1 MAVNYSTVAEKI
13 FRVLK
18 GHGYSVQMFDDQDG
32 NEISNPQE
40 ARFFYVDQPNLMVNL
55 SPENEEVKMHKGP
68 ENIANI
74 EKTVQSVKNLA
85 KDNLLDFDLREF
97 GREIKPKNYAFRLN
111 SNTMSDENIKTE
123 SYSQMAGTVKTSNQ
137 KLEGAKLLIKHR
149 KAVNEEI
156 PGARSR
162 NIKAL
167 YIENADGERFKYPF
181 IHLNGAR
188 AMTRHVQAGGN
199 PFDEVGQSITNI
211 SERLS
216 KIREVLTII
225 RRSPAIQEQA
235 SSVVTSLNY
244 NQDRLRETIKKL
256 MTGVG
261 YDSYVENF
269 KKAETK
275 EFDQDTL
282 DSMKEKFTVT
292 NIENRITD
300 LLPLIQEIHDEEIN
314 DTDSLRRRVQ
324 AKLNEPVEM
333 HSPSDSQKAYGSD
346 IVKYKTTADAI
357 RHRIGELAQ
366 LVKDDEISV
375 FLSRMHDKL
384 TGADDEPMSKDD
396 VSTVRAILDKV
407 KKDEPKAVANAESTE
422 VKEVTELTE
431 TFNRILG
438 VFNPDQIVTEEPG
451 DYKTVMSYTGKD
463 AMAPMSYD
471 AWLKKEKGIER
482 GAAGIKADQ
491 HIKLGK
497 EYRDLK
503 KADKISW
510 KDESV
515 EETKGKD
522 HDKDGDIDS
531 NDYLAARDKA
541 IKKAMGKDV
550 DESAMRDYG
559 KFFDMHFKAQTKY
572 QDEDDYEASP
582 EFQNIVNQHPL
593 FKDKENTKEDMTQ
606 ADLDAERFADMN
618 DFEEY
623 RDAMMATIEDP
634 EGYYKG
640 KSTEEIAQAIR
651 DEAKSIGYAEITDGE
666 RHPSEAAW
674 LEKIADEL
682 DGSASEEV
690 EVPSS
695 GMDAP
700 TPDDGEGV
708 APTDLNKVILRIKD
722 LAGIK

>member
-18 GHGYSVQMFDDQDG
+18 GHGYQVQMFDDTDG
-32 NEISNPQE
+32 TEISNPEE
-40 ARFFYVDQPNLMVNL
+40 ARFFYVNQPNIMVNL

-68 ENIANI
+68 ENIENI

-123 SYSQMAGTVKTSNQ
+123 GYSQIAGTVKTSNQ

-156 PGARSR
+156 PGSRSR

-216 KIREVLTII
+216 KIREVLNII

-235 SSVVTSLNY
+235 ASVVTSISY

-256 MTGVG
+256 MTGTG
-261 YDSYVENF
+261 YESYVENF
-269 KKAETK
+269 KKTEEK

-300 LLPLIQEIHDEEIN
+300 LLPMIQEIHDEEIN
-314 DTDSLRRRVQ
+314 DTDSLRKRVE
-324 AKLNEPVEM
+324 AKLQEPVEI
-333 HSPSDSQKAYGSD
+333 HAPSDSQKAYGSD
-346 IVKYKTTADAI
+346 VVQYKNTTDAI

-384 TGADDEPMSKDD
+384 DGNDPDPMTAED
-396 VSTVRAILDKV
+396 VKVVKAILDKV
-407 KKDEPKAVANAESTE
+407 KKDEPAVAVANAESTDVTE
-422 VKEVTELTE
+422 VKEIVELNE

-438 VFNPDQIVTEEPG
+438 VFNPERIATEDPE
-451 DYKTVMSYTGKD
+451 DFKTVMSYTGKD
-463 AMAPMSYD
+463 ARMPMSYD
-471 AWLKKEKGIER
+471 TWLKKDKGIER
-482 GAAGIKADQ
+482 GARGIDGNQ
-491 HIKLGK
+491 HVKFGK

-503 KADKISW
+503 KADKIGW
-510 KDESV
+510 ANESDV
-515 EETKGKD
+515 EEAPKPD
-522 HDKDGDIDS
+522 FLDLDKDG
-531 NDYLAARDKA
+531 NKTEPM
-541 IKKAMGKDV
+541 KKAAKEEG
-550 DESAMRDYG
+550 DEFTQNDADAEHWGAM
-559 KFFDMHFKAQTKY
+559 Q
-572 QDEDDYEASP
+572 DYE
-582 EFQNIVNQHPL
+582 
-593 FKDKENTKEDMTQ
+593 D
-606 ADLDAERFADMN
+606 
-618 DFEEY
+618 Y
-623 RDAMMATIEDP
+623 RDAVMQDIQDEKGNFA
-634 EGYYKG
+634 G
-640 KSTEEIAQAIR
+640 KSDVQIAQELR
-651 DEAKSIGYAEITDGE
+651 QEADGIGYGDIASGGD
-666 RHPSEAAW
+666 RHPSESTW
-674 LEKIADEL
+674 LHKIADEL
-682 DGSASEEV
+682 DGSESKESTEETPT
-690 EVPSS
+690 E
-695 GMDAP
+695 AP
-700 TPDDGEGV
+700 TETDGEAT
-708 APTDLNKVILRIKD
+708 APTDLDKVILRVQN

>member
-18 GHGYSVQMFDDQDG
+18 GHGYQVQMFDDTEG
-32 NEISNPQE
+32 NEISNPEE
-40 ARFFYVDQPNLMVNL
+40 ARFFYVNQPNLMVNL

-68 ENIANI
+68 ENIENI

-216 KIREVLTII
+216 KIREVLNII

-235 SSVVTSLNY
+235 ASVVTSLNY

-261 YDSYVENF
+261 YESYVENYA
-269 KKAETK
+269 KAEAK
-275 EFDQDTL
+275 EYDQNTL

-292 NIENRITD
+292 NIENKITD
-300 LLPLIQEIHDEEIN
+300 LLPMIQEIHDEEIN
-314 DTDSLRRRVQ
+314 DTDSLRKRVQ
-324 AKLNEPVEM
+324 AKLNDPIELHE
-333 HSPSDSQKAYGSD
+333 PSDNQKAMSTG
-346 IVKYKTTADAI
+346 VAKYTSVEGEI

-375 FLSRMHDKL
+375 FLSRIHDKMSGM
-384 TGADDEPMSKDD
+384 TDEPISKDD
-396 VSTVRAILDKV
+396 VVTVRAILDKV
-407 KKDEPKAVANAESTE
+407 KKQEPAVAKAESTDEVVE
-422 VKEVTELTE
+422 VKEVTDLNES
-431 TFNRILG
+431 FNRILG
-438 VFNPDQIVTEEPG
+438 IFNPEAVSDVIKEEPG

-463 AMAPMSYD
+463 AKPTMSYD

-503 KADKISW
+503 KADKMTW
-510 KDESV
+510 ADESV
-515 EETKGKD
+515 AE
-522 HDKDGDIDS
+522 
-531 NDYLAARDKA
+531 
-541 IKKAMGKDV
+541 
-550 DESAMRDYG
+550 DEW
-559 KFFDMHFKAQTKY
+559 
-572 QDEDDYEASP
+572 
-582 EFQNIVNQHPL
+582 
-593 FKDKENTKEDMTQ
+593 TQ
-606 ADLDAERFADMN
+606 ADSDAEAFADMH

-623 RDAMMATIEDP
+623 RDAVMATIEDP

-640 KSTEEIAQAIR
+640 KSTEEIAKELR
-651 DEAKSIGYAEITDGE
+651 DEAAGIGYADVTDGE
-666 RHPSEAAW
+666 RHPSESAW

-700 TPDDGEGV
+700 TETDGENT
-708 APTDLNKVILRIKD
+708 APTDLEKVILRVQS

>member
-111 SNTMSDENIKTE
+111 SNTMSDENIQTE
-123 SYSQMAGTVKTSNQ
+123 SYSQMAGTVKTSSQ

-167 YIENADGERFKYPF
+167 YIENAEGERFKYPF

-216 KIREVLTII
+216 KIREVLNII

-235 SSVVTSLNY
+235 ASVVTSLNY

-261 YDSYVENF
+261 YDAYVENYA
-269 KKAETK
+269 KAETK
-275 EFDQDTL
+275 EYDQDTL

-292 NIENRITD
+292 NIENKITD
-300 LLPLIQEIHDEEIN
+300 LLPMIQEIHDEEIN
-314 DTDSLRRRVQ
+314 DTDSLRKRVQ

-333 HSPSDSQKAYGSD
+333 HPPSDSQKAYGSD

-422 VKEVTELTE
+422 VKEVAELTE

-438 VFNPDQIVTEEPG
+438 VFNPDQINEEPG

-471 AWLKKEKGIER
+471 AWLKKEKGIEK

-503 KADKISW
+503 KADKITW
-510 KDESV
+510 KGESV

-572 QDEDDYEASP
+572 QDEGDYEASP
-582 EFQNIVNQHPL
+582 EFQQIVNQHPL

-700 TPDDGEGV
+700 TPDDGETV

>member
-111 SNTMSDENIKTE
+111 SNTMSDENIQTE
-123 SYSQMAGTVKTSNQ
+123 SYSQMAGTVKTSSQ

-167 YIENADGERFKYPF
+167 YIENAEGERFKYPF

-216 KIREVLTII
+216 KIREVLNII

-235 SSVVTSLNY
+235 ASVVTSLNY

-261 YDSYVENF
+261 YDAYVENYA
-269 KKAETK
+269 KAETK
-275 EFDQDTL
+275 EYDQDTL

-292 NIENRITD
+292 NIENKITD
-300 LLPLIQEIHDEEIN
+300 LLPMIQEIHDEEIN
-314 DTDSLRRRVQ
+314 DTDSLRKRVQ

-333 HSPSDSQKAYGSD
+333 HPPSDSQKAYGSD

-422 VKEVTELTE
+422 IKEVTELTE

-438 VFNPDQIVTEEPG
+438 VFNPDQINEEPG

-471 AWLKKEKGIER
+471 AWLKKEKGIEK

-503 KADKISW
+503 KADKITW
-510 KDESV
+510 KGESV

-572 QDEDDYEASP
+572 QDEGDYEASP
-582 EFQNIVNQHPL
+582 EFQQIVDQHPL

-700 TPDDGEGV
+700 TPDDGETV

>member
-18 GHGYSVQMFDDQDG
+18 GHGYQVQMFDDTEG
-32 NEISNPQE
+32 NEISNPEE
-40 ARFFYVDQPNLMVNL
+40 ARFFYVNQPNIMVNL

-68 ENIANI
+68 ENIENI

-149 KAVNEEI
+149 KAVDEEI

-216 KIREVLTII
+216 KIREVLNII

-261 YDSYVENF
+261 YESYVESYA
-269 KKAETK
+269 KAEAK
-275 EFDQDTL
+275 EYDQGTL

-292 NIENRITD
+292 NIENKITD
-300 LLPLIQEIHDEEIN
+300 LLPMIQEIHDEEIN
-314 DTDSLRRRVQ
+314 DTESLRKRVQ
-324 AKLNEPVEM
+324 AKLNDPIELHE
-333 HSPSDSQKAYGSD
+333 PSDNQKAMSTG
-346 IVKYKTTADAI
+346 VAKYTSVEGEI

-375 FLSRMHDKL
+375 FLSRIHDKMSGM
-384 TGADDEPMSKDD
+384 TDEPISKDD
-396 VSTVRAILDKV
+396 VVTVRAILDKV
-407 KKDEPKAVANAESTE
+407 KKQEPAVAKAESTDEVVE
-422 VKEVTELTE
+422 VKEVTDLQES
-431 TFNRILG
+431 FNRILG
-438 VFNPDQIVTEEPG
+438 IFNPDAVSDVIKEEPG

-463 AMAPMSYD
+463 AKPPMSYD
-471 AWLKKEKGIER
+471 VWLKKEKGIER

-503 KADKISW
+503 KADKMSW
-510 KDESV
+510 ADESV
-515 EETKGKD
+515 AE
-522 HDKDGDIDS
+522 
-531 NDYLAARDKA
+531 
-541 IKKAMGKDV
+541 
-550 DESAMRDYG
+550 DEW
-559 KFFDMHFKAQTKY
+559 
-572 QDEDDYEASP
+572 
-582 EFQNIVNQHPL
+582 
-593 FKDKENTKEDMTQ
+593 TQ
-606 ADLDAERFADMN
+606 ADSDAERFADMN

-623 RDAMMATIEDP
+623 RDAVMQAIQDET
-634 EGYYKG
+634 GSYAG
-640 KSTEEIAQAIR
+640 KSDIEIAKELRA
-651 DEAKSIGYAEITDGE
+651 EADGIGYADVTDGD
-666 RHPSEAAW
+666 RHPSESAW

-682 DGSASEEV
+682 DGSASEEA

-700 TPDDGEGV
+700 TETDGEAV
-708 APTDLNKVILRIKD
+708 APTDLSKVILRIKD

>member
-111 SNTMSDENIKTE
+111 SNTMSDENIQTE
-123 SYSQMAGTVKTSNQ
+123 SYSQMAGTVKTSSQ

-167 YIENADGERFKYPF
+167 YIENAEGERFKYPF

-216 KIREVLTII
+216 KIREVLNII

-235 SSVVTSLNY
+235 ASVVTSLNY

-261 YDSYVENF
+261 YDAYVENYA
-269 KKAETK
+269 KAETK
-275 EFDQDTL
+275 EYDQDTL

-292 NIENRITD
+292 NIENKITD
-300 LLPLIQEIHDEEIN
+300 LLPMIQEIHDEEIN
-314 DTDSLRRRVQ
+314 DTDSLRKRVQ

-333 HSPSDSQKAYGSD
+333 HPPSDSQKAYGSD

-384 TGADDEPMSKDD
+384 TGADDEPMSKED

-422 VKEVTELTE
+422 VKEVAELTE

-438 VFNPDQIVTEEPG
+438 VFNPDQINEEPG

-471 AWLKKEKGIER
+471 AWLKKEKGIEK

-503 KADKISW
+503 KADKITW
-510 KDESV
+510 KGESV

-572 QDEDDYEASP
+572 QDEGDYEASP
-582 EFQNIVNQHPL
+582 EFQQIVNQHPL

-700 TPDDGEGV
+700 TPDDGETV

>member
-18 GHGYSVQMFDDQDG
+18 GHGYHVQMFDDTDG
-32 NEISNPQE
+32 NEISNPE
-40 ARFFYVDQPNLMVNL
+40 DARFFYVNQPNLMVNL

-68 ENIANI
+68 ENIENI

-111 SNTMSDENIKTE
+111 NNTMSDENIKTE

-156 PGARSR
+156 PGSRSR

-167 YIENADGERFKYPF
+167 YIENAEGERFKYPF

-216 KIREVLTII
+216 KIREVLNII

-261 YDSYVENF
+261 YESYVESYA
-269 KKAETK
+269 KAEAK
-275 EFDQDTL
+275 EYDQDTL

-292 NIENRITD
+292 NIENKITD
-300 LLPLIQEIHDEEIN
+300 LLPMIQEIHDEEIN
-314 DTDSLRRRVQ
+314 DTDSLRKRVQ
-324 AKLNEPVEM
+324 AKLNEPVET
-333 HSPSDSQKAYGSD
+333 HAPSDNQKAYGSD
-346 IVKYKTTADAI
+346 IVKYRTTADAV

-396 VSTVRAILDKV
+396 ITTVRAILDKV
-407 KKDEPKAVANAESTE
+407 KKDKPQAVANAESTE
-422 VKEVTELTE
+422 VTEVKEVADLQEN
-431 TFNRILG
+431 FNRILG
-438 VFNPDQIVTEEPG
+438 VFNPDQVINEEPG

-463 AMAPMSYD
+463 TMPNKKPMSYND
-471 AWLKKEKGIER
+471 FLKKEKGIER
-482 GAAGIKADQ
+482 GVAGIKANQ
-491 HIKLGK
+491 HVTFGK

-503 KADKISW
+503 KADKLGW
-510 KDESV
+510 ADESV
-515 EETKGKD
+515 EEAPKPD
-522 HDKDGDIDS
+522 FLDLDKDG
-531 NDYLAARDKA
+531 NKTEPM
-541 IKKAMGKDV
+541 KKA
-550 DESAMRDYG
+550 A
-559 KFFDMHFKAQTKY
+559 
-572 QDEDDYEASP
+572 
-582 EFQNIVNQHPL
+582 
-593 FKDKENTKEDMTQ
+593 KEDFTQ
-606 ADLDAERFADMN
+606 ADADAEKYGEMQDY
-618 DFEEY
+618 DDY
-623 RDAMMATIEDP
+623 RDATMQEIENEQGDFA
-634 EGYYKG
+634 G
-640 KSTEEIAQAIR
+640 KSDIEIAKMLRA
-651 DEAKSIGYAEITDGE
+651 EADSIGYADVSDGD
-666 RHPSEAAW
+666 RHPSEAEW
-674 LEKIADEL
+674 LNKIADEL

-690 EVPSS
+690 ETPTS

-700 TPDDGEGV
+700 TSQDGESV
-708 APTDLNKVILRIKD
+708 APTDLNNVILRIKD

>member
-111 SNTMSDENIKTE
+111 SNTMSDENIQTE
-123 SYSQMAGTVKTSNQ
+123 SYSQMAGTVKTSSQ

-167 YIENADGERFKYPF
+167 YIENAEGERFKYPF

-216 KIREVLTII
+216 KIREVLNII

-235 SSVVTSLNY
+235 ASVVTSLNY

-261 YDSYVENF
+261 YDAYVENYA
-269 KKAETK
+269 KAETK
-275 EFDQDTL
+275 EYDQDTL

-292 NIENRITD
+292 NIENKITD
-300 LLPLIQEIHDEEIN
+300 LLPMIQEIHDEEIN
-314 DTDSLRRRVQ
+314 DTDSLRKRVQ

-333 HSPSDSQKAYGSD
+333 HPPSDSQKAYGSD

-422 VKEVTELTE
+422 VKEVAELTE

-438 VFNPDQIVTEEPG
+438 VFNPDQINEEPG

-471 AWLKKEKGIER
+471 AWLKKEKGIEK

-503 KADKISW
+503 KADKITW
-510 KDESV
+510 KGESV

-572 QDEDDYEASP
+572 QDEGDYEASP
-582 EFQNIVNQHPL
+582 EFQQIVDQHPL

-700 TPDDGEGV
+700 TPDDGETV

>member
-1 MAVNYSTVAEKI
+1 
-13 FRVLK
+13 
-18 GHGYSVQMFDDQDG
+18 
-32 NEISNPQE
+32 
-40 ARFFYVDQPNLMVNL
+40 
-55 SPENEEVKMHKGP
+55 
-68 ENIANI
+68 
-74 EKTVQSVKNLA
+74 
-85 KDNLLDFDLREF
+85 
-97 GREIKPKNYAFRLN
+97 
-111 SNTMSDENIKTE
+111 MSDENIQTE
-123 SYSQMAGTVKTSNQ
+123 SYSQMAGTVKTSSQ

-216 KIREVLTII
+216 KIREVLNII

-235 SSVVTSLNY
+235 ASVVTSLNY

-261 YDSYVENF
+261 YESYVENYA
-269 KKAETK
+269 KAETK
-275 EFDQDTL
+275 EYDQNTL

-292 NIENRITD
+292 NIENKITD
-300 LLPLIQEIHDEEIN
+300 LLPMIQEIHDEEIN
-314 DTDSLRRRVQ
+314 DTDSLRKRVQ
-324 AKLNEPVEM
+324 AKLNDPVEI
-333 HSPSDSQKAYGSD
+333 HAPSDSQKAFGSD
-346 IVKYKTTADAI
+346 IVKYRTNADAI

-384 TGADDEPMSKDD
+384 SGMDEEPMSKDD
-396 VSTVRAILDKV
+396 VATVRAILDKV

-422 VKEVTELTE
+422 VKEVTDLNES
-431 TFNRILG
+431 FNKILG
-438 VFNPDQIVTEEPG
+438 VFNPDAINIDPTNINEEPG

-463 AMAPMSYD
+463 AKPTMSYD

-491 HIKLGK
+491 HIKFGK

-503 KADKISW
+503 KSDKMTW
-510 KDESV
+510 ADESV
-515 EETKGKD
+515 EEAKPD
-522 HDKDGDIDS
+522 FLDLDKDG
-531 NDYLAARDKA
+531 NKTEPM
-541 IKKAMGKDV
+541 KKAAD
-550 DESAMRDYG
+550 
-559 KFFDMHFKAQTKY
+559 
-572 QDEDDYEASP
+572 
-582 EFQNIVNQHPL
+582 
-593 FKDKENTKEDMTQ
+593 DKEAKKEDWTQ
-606 ADLDAERFADMN
+606 ADSDAERFAEIHDY
-618 DFEEY
+618 EQY
-623 RDAMMATIEDP
+623 RDAVMDTIEDP

-640 KSTEEIAQAIR
+640 KSTEEIAKSLR
-651 DEAKSIGYAEITDGE
+651 DEAASIDYADVTDGE
-666 RHPSEAAW
+666 RHPSESAW

-690 EVPSS
+690 EAPSS

-700 TPDDGEGV
+700 TPADGETV

>member
-1 MAVNYSTVAEKI
+1 
-13 FRVLK
+13 
-18 GHGYSVQMFDDQDG
+18 
-32 NEISNPQE
+32 
-40 ARFFYVDQPNLMVNL
+40 
-55 SPENEEVKMHKGP
+55 
-68 ENIANI
+68 
-74 EKTVQSVKNLA
+74 
-85 KDNLLDFDLREF
+85 
-97 GREIKPKNYAFRLN
+97 
-111 SNTMSDENIKTE
+111 
-123 SYSQMAGTVKTSNQ
+123 
-137 KLEGAKLLIKHR
+137 
-149 KAVNEEI
+149 
-156 PGARSR
+156 
-162 NIKAL
+162 
-167 YIENADGERFKYPF
+167 
-181 IHLNGAR
+181 
-188 AMTRHVQAGGN
+188 
-199 PFDEVGQSITNI
+199 
-211 SERLS
+211 
-216 KIREVLTII
+216 
-225 RRSPAIQEQA
+225 
-235 SSVVTSLNY
+235 
-244 NQDRLRETIKKL
+244 
-256 MTGVG
+256 
-261 YDSYVENF
+261 
-269 KKAETK
+269 
-275 EFDQDTL
+275 
-282 DSMKEKFTVT
+282 MKEKFTVT
-292 NIENRITD
+292 NIENKITD
-300 LLPLIQEIHDEEIN
+300 LLPMIQEIHDEEIN
-314 DTDSLRRRVQ
+314 DTDSLRKRVQ

-333 HSPSDSQKAYGSD
+333 HPPSDSQKAYGSD

-422 VKEVTELTE
+422 IKEVTELTE

-438 VFNPDQIVTEEPG
+438 VFNPDQINEEPG

-471 AWLKKEKGIER
+471 AWLKKEKGIEK

-503 KADKISW
+503 KADKITW
-510 KDESV
+510 KGESV

-572 QDEDDYEASP
+572 QDEGDYEASP
-582 EFQNIVNQHPL
+582 EFQQIVNQHPL

-700 TPDDGEGV
+700 TPDDGETV

>member
-111 SNTMSDENIKTE
+111 SNTMSDENIQTE
-123 SYSQMAGTVKTSNQ
+123 SYSQMAGTVKTSSQ

-167 YIENADGERFKYPF
+167 YIENAEGERFKYPF

-216 KIREVLTII
+216 KIREVLNII

-235 SSVVTSLNY
+235 ASVVTSLNY

-261 YDSYVENF
+261 YDAYVENYA
-269 KKAETK
+269 KAETK
-275 EFDQDTL
+275 EYDQDTL

-292 NIENRITD
+292 NIENKITD
-300 LLPLIQEIHDEEIN
+300 LLPMIQEIHDEEIN
-314 DTDSLRRRVQ
+314 DTDSLRKRVQ

-333 HSPSDSQKAYGSD
+333 HPPSDSQKAYGSD

-384 TGADDEPMSKDD
+384 TGADDEPMSKED

-422 VKEVTELTE
+422 IKEVTELTE

-438 VFNPDQIVTEEPG
+438 VFNPDQINEEPG

-471 AWLKKEKGIER
+471 AWLKKEKGIEK

-503 KADKISW
+503 KADKITW
-510 KDESV
+510 KGESV

-572 QDEDDYEASP
+572 QDEGDYEASP
-582 EFQNIVNQHPL
+582 EFQQIVNQHPL

-700 TPDDGEGV
+700 TPDDGETV

>member
-18 GHGYSVQMFDDQDG
+18 GHGYQVQMFDDQDG

-40 ARFFYVDQPNLMVNL
+40 ARFFYVDQPNIMVNL

-68 ENIANI
+68 ENIENI

-199 PFDEVGQSITNI
+199 PFDEVGQSITDI

-216 KIREVLTII
+216 KIREVLNII

-235 SSVVTSLNY
+235 ASVVTSLNY

-261 YDSYVENF
+261 YESYVENF

-314 DTDSLRRRVQ
+314 DTDSLRKRVQ
-324 AKLNEPVEM
+324 AKLNDPVEL
-333 HSPSDSQKAYGSD
+333 HPRSASQQNYNPEKIAQFKDPRTKQAVRLSD
-346 IVKYKTTADAI
+346 
-357 RHRIGELAQ
+357 LAAR
-366 LVKDDEISV
+366 VKDDEISV
-375 FLSRMHDKL
+375 FLSRISDKL
-384 TGADDEPMSKDD
+384 SGFDQDKETIEDIKT
-396 VSTVRAILDKV
+396 VSAILDKV
-407 KKDEPKAVANAESTE
+407 KEPAPVAKAEATE

-471 AWLKKEKGIER
+471 AWLKKEKGIEK

-550 DESAMRDYG
+550 DESAMTDYG
-559 KFFDMHFKAQTKY
+559 QFFDMHFKSQTKY
-572 QDEDDYEASP
+572 KDEGEYEASP

-651 DEAKSIGYAEITDGE
+651 DEAKSIGYADVTDGE

-700 TPDDGEGV
+700 TSDDGEGV

>member
-111 SNTMSDENIKTE
+111 SNTMSDENIQTE
-123 SYSQMAGTVKTSNQ
+123 SYSQMAGTVKTSSQ

-167 YIENADGERFKYPF
+167 YIENAEGERFKYPF

-216 KIREVLTII
+216 KIREVLNII

-235 SSVVTSLNY
+235 ASVVTSLNY

-261 YDSYVENF
+261 YDAYVENYA
-269 KKAETK
+269 KAETK
-275 EFDQDTL
+275 EYDQDTL

-292 NIENRITD
+292 NIENKITD
-300 LLPLIQEIHDEEIN
+300 LLPMIQEIHDEEIN
-314 DTDSLRRRVQ
+314 DTDSLRKRVQ

-333 HSPSDSQKAYGSD
+333 HPPSDSQKAYGSD

-384 TGADDEPMSKDD
+384 TGADDEPMSKED

-422 VKEVTELTE
+422 IKEVTELTE

-438 VFNPDQIVTEEPG
+438 VFNPDQINEEPG

-471 AWLKKEKGIER
+471 TWLKKEKGIEK

-503 KADKISW
+503 KADKITW
-510 KDESV
+510 KGESV

-572 QDEDDYEASP
+572 QDEGDYEASP
-582 EFQNIVNQHPL
+582 EFQQIVNQHPL

-700 TPDDGEGV
+700 TPDDGETV

>member
-40 ARFFYVDQPNLMVNL
+40 ARFFYVDQPNIMVNL

-216 KIREVLTII
+216 KIREVLNII

-261 YDSYVENF
+261 YESYVENF

-275 EFDQDTL
+275 EFDQETL

-300 LLPLIQEIHDEEIN
+300 LLPLIQEIHEEEIN
-314 DTDSLRRRVQ
+314 DTDSLRKRVQ
-324 AKLNEPVEM
+324 AKLSEPVEM

-396 VSTVRAILDKV
+396 VATVRAILDKV

-463 AMAPMSYD
+463 AMPDKKPMSYD
-471 AWLKKEKGIER
+471 AWLKTNKGIER

-491 HIKLGK
+491 HVKFGK

-503 KADKISW
+503 KANRITF

-541 IKKAMGKDV
+541 IKKAMGK
-550 DESAMRDYG
+550 
-559 KFFDMHFKAQTKY
+559 
-572 QDEDDYEASP
+572 ED
-582 EFQNIVNQHPL
+582 
-593 FKDKENTKEDMTQ
+593 TKEDMTQ
-606 ADLDAERFADMN
+606 ADLDAERFAEIHDY
-618 DFEEY
+618 EQY
-623 RDAMMATIEDP
+623 RDAVMDTIEDP

-640 KSTEEIAQAIR
+640 KSTEEIAQSLR
-651 DEAKSIGYAEITDGE
+651 DEAASIDYADVTDGE
-666 RHPSEAAW
+666 RHQSEAAW

>member
-18 GHGYSVQMFDDQDG
+18 GHGYQVQMFDDTEG
-32 NEISNPQE
+32 NEISNPEE
-40 ARFFYVDQPNLMVNL
+40 ARFFYVNQPNLMVNL

-68 ENIANI
+68 ENIENI

-216 KIREVLTII
+216 KIREVLNII

-235 SSVVTSLNY
+235 ASVVTSLNY

-261 YDSYVENF
+261 YESYVENYA
-269 KKAETK
+269 KAEAK
-275 EFDQDTL
+275 EYDQNTL

-292 NIENRITD
+292 NIENKITD
-300 LLPLIQEIHDEEIN
+300 LLPMIQEIHDEEIN
-314 DTDSLRRRVQ
+314 DTDSLRKRVQ
-324 AKLNEPVEM
+324 AKLNDPIELHE
-333 HSPSDSQKAYGSD
+333 PSDNQKAMSTG
-346 IVKYKTTADAI
+346 VAKYTSVEGEI

-375 FLSRMHDKL
+375 FLSRIHDKMSGM
-384 TGADDEPMSKDD
+384 TDEPISKDD
-396 VSTVRAILDKV
+396 VVTVRAILDKV
-407 KKDEPKAVANAESTE
+407 KKQEPAVAKAESTDEVVE
-422 VKEVTELTE
+422 VKEVTDLNES
-431 TFNRILG
+431 FNRILG
-438 VFNPDQIVTEEPG
+438 IFNPEAVADVIKEEPG

-463 AMAPMSYD
+463 AKPTMSYD

-503 KADKISW
+503 KADKMTW
-510 KDESV
+510 ADESV
-515 EETKGKD
+515 AE
-522 HDKDGDIDS
+522 
-531 NDYLAARDKA
+531 
-541 IKKAMGKDV
+541 
-550 DESAMRDYG
+550 DEW
-559 KFFDMHFKAQTKY
+559 
-572 QDEDDYEASP
+572 
-582 EFQNIVNQHPL
+582 
-593 FKDKENTKEDMTQ
+593 TQ
-606 ADLDAERFADMN
+606 ADSDAEAFADMH

-623 RDAMMATIEDP
+623 RDAVMATIEDP

-640 KSTEEIAQAIR
+640 KSTEEIAKELR
-651 DEAKSIGYAEITDGE
+651 DEAAGIGYADVTDGE
-666 RHPSEAAW
+666 RHPSESAW

-700 TPDDGEGV
+700 TETDGENT
-708 APTDLNKVILRIKD
+708 APTDLEKVILRVQS

>member
-111 SNTMSDENIKTE
+111 SNTMSDENIQTE
-123 SYSQMAGTVKTSNQ
+123 SYSQMAGTVKTSSQ

-167 YIENADGERFKYPF
+167 YIENAEGERFKYPF

-216 KIREVLTII
+216 KIREVLNII

-235 SSVVTSLNY
+235 ASVVTSLNY

-261 YDSYVENF
+261 YDAYVENYA
-269 KKAETK
+269 KAETK
-275 EFDQDTL
+275 EYDQDTL

-292 NIENRITD
+292 NIENKITD
-300 LLPLIQEIHDEEIN
+300 LLPMIQEIHDEEIN
-314 DTDSLRRRVQ
+314 DTDSLRKRVQ

-333 HSPSDSQKAYGSD
+333 HPPSDSQKAYGSD

-396 VSTVRAILDKV
+396 VLTVRAILDKV

-422 VKEVTELTE
+422 IKEVTELTE

-438 VFNPDQIVTEEPG
+438 VFNPDQINEEPG

-471 AWLKKEKGIER
+471 TWLKKEKGIEK

-503 KADKISW
+503 KADKITW
-510 KDESV
+510 KGESV

-572 QDEDDYEASP
+572 QDEGDYEASP
-582 EFQNIVNQHPL
+582 EFQQIVDQHPL
-593 FKDKENTKEDMTQ
+593 FKNKENTKEDMTQ

-700 TPDDGEGV
+700 TPDDGETV

>member
-111 SNTMSDENIKTE
+111 SNTMSDENIQTE
-123 SYSQMAGTVKTSNQ
+123 SYSQMAGTVKTSSQ

-167 YIENADGERFKYPF
+167 YIENAEGERFKYPF

-216 KIREVLTII
+216 KIREVLNII

-235 SSVVTSLNY
+235 ASVVTSLNY

-261 YDSYVENF
+261 YDAYVENYA
-269 KKAETK
+269 KAETK
-275 EFDQDTL
+275 EYDQDTL

-292 NIENRITD
+292 NIENKITD
-300 LLPLIQEIHDEEIN
+300 LLPMIQEIHDEEIN
-314 DTDSLRRRVQ
+314 DTDSLRKRVQ

-333 HSPSDSQKAYGSD
+333 HPPSDSQKAYGSD

-384 TGADDEPMSKDD
+384 TGADDEPMSKED

-422 VKEVTELTE
+422 IKEVTELTE

-438 VFNPDQIVTEEPG
+438 VFNPDQINEEPG

-471 AWLKKEKGIER
+471 AWLKKEKGIEK

-503 KADKISW
+503 KADKITW
-510 KDESV
+510 KGESV

-572 QDEDDYEASP
+572 QDEGDYEASP
-582 EFQNIVNQHPL
+582 EFQQIVDQHPL

-700 TPDDGEGV
+700 TPDDGETV
-708 APTDLNKVILRIKD
+708 APTDLNNVILRIKD

>member
-1 MAVNYSTVAEKI
+1 MAVNYSIVAEKI

-18 GHGYSVQMFDDQDG
+18 GHGYHVQMFDDTEG
-32 NEISNPQE
+32 NEISNPAE

-68 ENIANI
+68 ENIENI

-167 YIENADGERFKYPF
+167 YIENAEGERFKYPF

-216 KIREVLTII
+216 KIREVLNII

-235 SSVVTSLNY
+235 ASVVTSLNY

-261 YDSYVENF
+261 YESYVESYA
-269 KKAETK
+269 KAETK
-275 EFDQDTL
+275 EYDQDTL

-292 NIENRITD
+292 NIENKITD
-300 LLPLIQEIHDEEIN
+300 LLPMIQEIHDEEIN
-314 DTDSLRRRVQ
+314 DTDSLRKRVQ

-346 IVKYKTTADAI
+346 IVKYRTTADAI

-422 VKEVTELTE
+422 VKEVAELTE

-471 AWLKKEKGIER
+471 TWLKKEKGIER

-491 HIKLGK
+491 HVKLGR

-503 KADKISW
+503 KADKMSW

-515 EETKGKD
+515 EEAKPD
-522 HDKDGDIDS
+522 FLDLDKDG
-531 NDYLAARDKA
+531 NKTEPM
-541 IKKAMGKDV
+541 KKAAKDKEV
-550 DESAMRDYG
+550 DESPMTDYG
-559 KFFDMHFKAQTKY
+559 QFFDMHFKGQTKY
-572 QDEDDYEASP
+572 KDEGEYEASP

-651 DEAKSIGYAEITDGE
+651 DEAKSIGYADVTDGE

-690 EVPSS
+690 EQPSS

-700 TPDDGEGV
+700 TPADGEGV

>member
-1 MAVNYSTVAEKI
+1 MAVNYSIVAEKI

-18 GHGYSVQMFDDQDG
+18 GHGYHVQMFDDTEG
-32 NEISNPQE
+32 NEISNPAE

-68 ENIANI
+68 ENIENI

-167 YIENADGERFKYPF
+167 YIENAEGERFKYPF

-216 KIREVLTII
+216 KIREVLNII

-235 SSVVTSLNY
+235 ASVVTSLNY

-261 YDSYVENF
+261 YESYVESYA
-269 KKAETK
+269 KAETK
-275 EFDQDTL
+275 EYDQDTL

-292 NIENRITD
+292 NIENKITD
-300 LLPLIQEIHDEEIN
+300 LLPMIQEIHDEEIN
-314 DTDSLRRRVQ
+314 DTDSLRKRVQ

-346 IVKYKTTADAI
+346 IVKYRTTADAI

-422 VKEVTELTE
+422 VKEVAELTE

-491 HIKLGK
+491 HVKLGR

-503 KADKISW
+503 KADKMSW

-515 EETKGKD
+515 EEAKPD
-522 HDKDGDIDS
+522 FLDLDKDG
-531 NDYLAARDKA
+531 NKTEPM
-541 IKKAMGKDV
+541 KKAAKDKEV
-550 DESAMRDYG
+550 DESPMTDYG
-559 KFFDMHFKAQTKY
+559 QFFDMHFKGQTKY
-572 QDEDDYEASP
+572 KDEGEYEASP

-651 DEAKSIGYAEITDGE
+651 DEAKSIGYADVTDGE

-690 EVPSS
+690 EQPSS

-700 TPDDGEGV
+700 APADGEGV

>member
-18 GHGYSVQMFDDQDG
+18 GHGYHVQMFDDTEG

-40 ARFFYVDQPNLMVNL
+40 ARFFYVDQPNIMVNL

-68 ENIANI
+68 ENIENI

-216 KIREVLTII
+216 KIREVLNII

-235 SSVVTSLNY
+235 ASVVTSLNY

-261 YDSYVENF
+261 YDAYVENYA
-269 KKAETK
+269 KAETK
-275 EFDQDTL
+275 EYDQDTL

-292 NIENRITD
+292 NIENKITD
-300 LLPLIQEIHDEEIN
+300 LLPMIQEIHDEEIN
-314 DTDSLRRRVQ
+314 DTDSLRKRVQ

-463 AMAPMSYD
+463 AMPDKKPMSYD
-471 AWLKKEKGIER
+471 AWLKKDKGIEK

-491 HIKLGK
+491 HVKLGR

-503 KADKISW
+503 KADKMSW
-510 KDESV
+510 ADESV
-515 EETKGKD
+515 EEAKPD
-522 HDKDGDIDS
+522 FLDLDKDG
-531 NDYLAARDKA
+531 NKTEPM
-541 IKKAMGKDV
+541 KKAAD
-550 DESAMRDYG
+550 
-559 KFFDMHFKAQTKY
+559 
-572 QDEDDYEASP
+572 
-582 EFQNIVNQHPL
+582 
-593 FKDKENTKEDMTQ
+593 DKEAKKEDWTQ
-606 ADLDAERFADMN
+606 ADSDAERFADMN

-623 RDAMMATIEDP
+623 RDAVMDLIQDP
-634 EGYYKG
+634 NGEYKG
-640 KSTEEIAQAIR
+640 KSDVEIAKELR
-651 DEAKSIGYAEITDGE
+651 DEAKSIGFADVTGGGD
-666 RHPSEAAW
+666 RHRSEPEW

-690 EVPSS
+690 EQPSS

-700 TPDDGEGV
+700 TPADGEGV

>member
-18 GHGYSVQMFDDQDG
+18 GHGYHVQMFDDTEG

-40 ARFFYVDQPNLMVNL
+40 ARFFYVDQPNIMVNL

-68 ENIANI
+68 ENIENI

-167 YIENADGERFKYPF
+167 YIENAEGERFKYPF

-216 KIREVLTII
+216 KIREVLNII

-261 YDSYVENF
+261 YDAYVESYA
-269 KKAETK
+269 KAETK
-275 EFDQDTL
+275 EYDQETL

-292 NIENRITD
+292 NIENKITD
-300 LLPLIQEIHDEEIN
+300 LLPMIQEIHDEEIN
-314 DTDSLRRRVQ
+314 DTDSLRKRVQ

-333 HSPSDSQKAYGSD
+333 HSPSDNQKAYGSD

-384 TGADDEPMSKDD
+384 TGADDEPMSRDD
-396 VSTVRAILDKV
+396 VTTVRAILDKV
-407 KKDEPKAVANAESTE
+407 KKDEPKAVANAESTEVTE

-471 AWLKKEKGIER
+471 AWLKKDKGIER

-491 HIKLGK
+491 HVKLGR
-497 EYRDLK
+497 EYRALK
-503 KADKISW
+503 KADKMTF

-515 EETKGKD
+515 EEAKPD
-522 HDKDGDIDS
+522 FLDLDKDG
-531 NDYLAARDKA
+531 NKTEPM
-541 IKKAMGKDV
+541 KKAAD
-550 DESAMRDYG
+550 
-559 KFFDMHFKAQTKY
+559 
-572 QDEDDYEASP
+572 
-582 EFQNIVNQHPL
+582 
-593 FKDKENTKEDMTQ
+593 DKEAKKEDWTQ
-606 ADLDAERFADMN
+606 ADSDAERFADMN

-623 RDAMMATIEDP
+623 RDAVMDLIQDP
-634 EGYYKG
+634 NGEYKG
-640 KSTEEIAQAIR
+640 KSNNEIAQELR
-651 DEAKSIGYAEITDGE
+651 DEAKSIGFADVTGGGD
-666 RHPSEAAW
+666 RHRSEPEW

-690 EVPSS
+690 EQPSS

-700 TPDDGEGV
+700 TPADGEGV

>member
-18 GHGYSVQMFDDQDG
+18 GHGYQVQMFDDQDG

-40 ARFFYVDQPNLMVNL
+40 ARFFYVDQPNIMVNL

-68 ENIANI
+68 ENIENI

-216 KIREVLTII
+216 KIREVLNII

-235 SSVVTSLNY
+235 ASVVTSLNY

-261 YDSYVENF
+261 YESYVESYA
-269 KKAETK
+269 KAETK
-275 EFDQDTL
+275 EYDQDTL

-292 NIENRITD
+292 NIENKITD
-300 LLPLIQEIHDEEIN
+300 LLPMIQEIHDEEIN
-314 DTDSLRRRVQ
+314 DTDSLRKRVQ
-324 AKLNEPVEM
+324 AKLNDPVEI
-333 HSPSDSQKAYGSD
+333 HAPSDSQKAFGSD
-346 IVKYKTTADAI
+346 IVKYRTNADAI

-384 TGADDEPMSKDD
+384 SGMDEEPMSKDD
-396 VSTVRAILDKV
+396 VATVRAILDKV

-422 VKEVTELTE
+422 VKEVAELTE

-491 HIKLGK
+491 HVKLGR

-531 NDYLAARDKA
+531 KDYLKSRDIA
-541 IKKAMGKDV
+541 IKKAMAKKD
-550 DESAMRDYG
+550 
-559 KFFDMHFKAQTKY
+559 
-572 QDEDDYEASP
+572 
-582 EFQNIVNQHPL
+582 
-593 FKDKENTKEDMTQ
+593 
-606 ADLDAERFADMN
+606 
-618 DFEEY
+618 
-623 RDAMMATIEDP
+623 
-634 EGYYKG
+634 
-640 KSTEEIAQAIR
+640 
-651 DEAKSIGYAEITDGE
+651 
-666 RHPSEAAW
+666 
-674 LEKIADEL
+674 
-682 DGSASEEV
+682 
-690 EVPSS
+690 
-695 GMDAP
+695 
-700 TPDDGEGV
+700 
-708 APTDLNKVILRIKD
+708 
-722 LAGIK
+722 

>member
-111 SNTMSDENIKTE
+111 SNTMSDENIQTE
-123 SYSQMAGTVKTSNQ
+123 SYSQMAGTVKTSSQ

-167 YIENADGERFKYPF
+167 YIENAEGERFKYPF

-216 KIREVLTII
+216 KIREVLNII

-235 SSVVTSLNY
+235 ASVVTSLNY

-261 YDSYVENF
+261 YDAYVENYA
-269 KKAETK
+269 KAETK
-275 EFDQDTL
+275 EYDQDTL

-292 NIENRITD
+292 NIENKITD
-300 LLPLIQEIHDEEIN
+300 LLPMIQEIHDEEIN
-314 DTDSLRRRVQ
+314 DTDSLRKRVQ

-333 HSPSDSQKAYGSD
+333 HPPSDSQKAYGSD

-396 VSTVRAILDKV
+396 VLTVRAILDKV

-422 VKEVTELTE
+422 IKEVTELTE

-438 VFNPDQIVTEEPG
+438 VFNPDQINEEPG

-471 AWLKKEKGIER
+471 TWLKKEKGIEK

-503 KADKISW
+503 KADKITW
-510 KDESV
+510 KGESV

-572 QDEDDYEASP
+572 QDEGDYEASP
-582 EFQNIVNQHPL
+582 EFQQIVNQHPL

-700 TPDDGEGV
+700 TPDDGETV

>member
-111 SNTMSDENIKTE
+111 SNTMSDENIQTE
-123 SYSQMAGTVKTSNQ
+123 SYSQMAGTVKTSSQ

-167 YIENADGERFKYPF
+167 YIENAEGERFKYPF

-216 KIREVLTII
+216 KIREVLNII

-235 SSVVTSLNY
+235 ASVVTSLNY

-261 YDSYVENF
+261 YDAYVENYA
-269 KKAETK
+269 KAETK
-275 EFDQDTL
+275 EYDQDTL

-292 NIENRITD
+292 NIENKITD
-300 LLPLIQEIHDEEIN
+300 LLPMIQEIHDEEIN
-314 DTDSLRRRVQ
+314 DTDSLRKRVQ

-333 HSPSDSQKAYGSD
+333 HPPSDSQKAYGSD

-422 VKEVTELTE
+422 IKEVTELTE

-438 VFNPDQIVTEEPG
+438 VFNPDQINEEPG

-471 AWLKKEKGIER
+471 TWLKKEKGIEK

-503 KADKISW
+503 KADKITW
-510 KDESV
+510 KGESV

-572 QDEDDYEASP
+572 QDEGDYEASP
-582 EFQNIVNQHPL
+582 EFQQIVNQHPL

-700 TPDDGEGV
+700 TPDDGETV

>member
-111 SNTMSDENIKTE
+111 SNTMSDENIQTE
-123 SYSQMAGTVKTSNQ
+123 SYSQMAGTVKTSSQ

-167 YIENADGERFKYPF
+167 YIENAEGERFKYPF

-216 KIREVLTII
+216 KIREVLNII

-235 SSVVTSLNY
+235 ASVVTSLNY

-261 YDSYVENF
+261 YDAYVENYA
-269 KKAETK
+269 KAETK
-275 EFDQDTL
+275 EYDQDTL

-292 NIENRITD
+292 NIENKITD
-300 LLPLIQEIHDEEIN
+300 LLPMIQEIHDEEIN
-314 DTDSLRRRVQ
+314 DTDSLRKRVQ

-333 HSPSDSQKAYGSD
+333 HPPSDSQKAYGSD

-396 VSTVRAILDKV
+396 VLTVRAILDKV

-422 VKEVTELTE
+422 IKEVTELTE

-438 VFNPDQIVTEEPG
+438 VFNPDQINEEPG

-471 AWLKKEKGIER
+471 AWLKKEKGIEK

-503 KADKISW
+503 KADKITW
-510 KDESV
+510 KGESV

-572 QDEDDYEASP
+572 QDEGDYEASP
-582 EFQNIVNQHPL
+582 EFQQIVNQHPL

-700 TPDDGEGV
+700 TPDDGETV